1 MPPRRRYH
9 RQGEIADAG
18 LSDDDADARCTSPTG
33 NLKYTAHGFDNELSL
48 IFFDED
54 ILHFRRFAK
63 YVAAFW
69 RMASSSSRSASWR
82 FRQAISADISCSRS
96 EEEI

>member
-1 MPPRRRYH
+1 MS
-9 RQGEIADAG
+9 GSNAADTMYT
-18 LSDDDADARCTSPTG
+18 SRCGP
-33 NLKYTAHGFDNELSL
+33 LEHTAHCFDAELRL
-48 IFFDED
+48 LFFNKD

-82 FRQAISADISCSRS
+82 LRRAIPVDISSSHS
-96 EEEI
+96 EECLLMLLFTAPVVEL